1 MNDKERFI
9 YEQHPVKPYDPH
21 YTRDLDNFNY
31 VWDEYVTSMRDMIER
46 AENRTQFSQIVDNF
60 VTTVLKIHK
69 FERETNTPLI
79 SYIDSKRRMRQNRS
93 YIRDLL

>member
-1 MNDKERFI
+1 MNAEERFI
-9 YEQHPVKPYDPH
+9 YEAHPVRPFDPH
-21 YTRDLDNFNY
+21 YTRDLTNFKF
-31 VWDEYVTSMRDMIER
+31 VWDEYVSSMRDMIER
-46 AENRTQFSQIVDNF
+46 CENRRQFSQIIDNF
-60 VTTVLKIHK
+60 VLTVQKIHK